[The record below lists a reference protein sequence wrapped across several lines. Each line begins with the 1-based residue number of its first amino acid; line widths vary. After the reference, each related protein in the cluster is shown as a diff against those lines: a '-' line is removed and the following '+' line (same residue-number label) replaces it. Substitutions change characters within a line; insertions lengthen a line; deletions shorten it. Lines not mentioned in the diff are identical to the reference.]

1 MEIPV
6 TAAPVPV
13 VAVILAGGRGRRMGH
28 VDKAMLTLAGK
39 PLVMHVLAR
48 LAPQVAAVAISAN
61 GDPARFAAIPAPV
74 LPDAPGGPEG
84 PLAGLLAGARWAV
97 GMHPGA
103 LLLSAPC
110 DVPFLP
116 ADLVA
121 RLRAAP
127 LPVCAASAG
136 RLHPLVALWRPG
148 EVIERASAGGSAR
161 ALLAALGGGSV
172 AWDLHS
178 DLHHDLHHD
187 HHGDRCMDADP
198 FTNLNDP
205 AALAAAARSMGGA

>member
-1 MEIPV
+1 V
-6 TAAPVPV
+6 TAAPAPV
-13 VAVILAGGRGRRMGH
+13 VAVILAGGRGRRMAPERGGA
-28 VDKAMLTLAGK
+28 DKAMLRLAGR
-39 PLVMHVLAR
+39 PLIMHVLAR

-61 GDPARFAAIPAPV
+61 GDAARFAAIAAPV
-74 LPDAPGGPEG
+74 LPDARDGPEG

-97 GMHPGA
+97 AAHPGA

-121 RLRAAP
+121 RLLAAP

-148 EVIERASAGGSAR
+148 DVIERAAAGGSAR
-161 ALLAALGGGSV
+161 ALLASLGGGSV
-172 AWDLHS
+172 AWDLHAVANMQAVA
-178 DLHHDLHHD
+178 D
-187 HHGDRCMDADP
+187 MQADP
-198 FTNLNDP
+198 FMNLNDP
-205 AALAAAARSMGGA
+205 TALALAARSMRGA